1 MKVGFIC
8 FHSFVNPGGVKN
20 HILGLSEEFEKR
32 GIETKIII
40 PRRKFGENYG
50 KKVII
55 MGMSLPFNI
64 GGTQGDF
71 CMNLNPFSINKILKR
86 EKFDVL
92 HFHNF
97 VVPSAWQ
104 ILETQKTIKQNTCNI
119 LTFHANLD
127 SMPLF
132 RRMPYFSKIFID
144 KLNESMDGV
153 IGVANLILRMFKGY
167 KNPTIVIPNGINLE
181 EFNPNI
187 KGYERF
193 KDGKIN
199 ILFVGR
205 IEERKGLIYLLEAYK
220 LLQEKYDNLRL
231 IIVGDGILRKECEKF
246 IKYNELEDVVFEGQ
260 KSGKTVARYFNT
272 CDIFCSPAIFGESFG
287 IVLLEAMACKKPVC
301 GFSNLGY
308 KELLRGTKGEK
319 FLAEPRDSVQ
329 LAAILA
335 SLIKNKELR
344 KEMGEWGYETAKNY
358 SWEKIA
364 DKVLE
369 FYKIYKKK
377 VD

>member
-20 HILGLSEEFEKR
+20 HILGLSKEFEKR

-40 PRRKFGENYG
+40 PRRKFGEKYG
-50 KKVII
+50 KNVII

-71 CMNLNPFSINKILKR
+71 CMNLNPFSIKKVLKK

-104 ILETQKTIKQNTCNI
+104 ILETQKGIKQNTCNI

-127 SMPLF
+127 SMPIF
-132 RRMPYFSKIFID
+132 RRMPYFSKLFI
-144 KLNESMDGV
+144 KNLNERMDGV
-153 IGVANLILRMFKGY
+153 IGVADLILRMFKGY
-167 KNPTIVIPNGINLE
+167 KNPMKVIPNGIDTN

-187 KGYERF
+187 EGYSKF

-199 ILFVGR
+199 ILFLGR

-220 LLQEKYDNLRL
+220 LLQEKHNNLRL
-231 IIVGDGILRKECEKF
+231 IIVGDGILRKDCERFVRFNDLK
-246 IKYNELEDVVFEGQ
+246 DVVFEGQ
-260 KSGKTVARYFNT
+260 KSGKCIARYFNT

-308 KELLRGTKGEK
+308 KELLQNTKGEK
-319 FLAEPRDSVQ
+319 FLAPPRDSTK
-329 LAAILA
+329 LALILE
-335 SLIKNKELR
+335 SLIEDEKLR

-364 DKVLE
+364 DQVLE
-369 FYKIYKKK
+369 FYNICKKK
-377 VD
+377 ID